1 MTMASYLVAKTRPN
15 LNREISEDIQLQS
28 QLHPPFYIQTGIHTA
43 TRIKSKL
50 KKTARTKENQTRWMN
65 AISNLTWP
73 KLAPPLIRHSKTNI
87 TLTQKS
93 NMSSSTTDPARKLRI
108 LMLHGYTQSGPLFH
122 AKTKALEKSL
132 SKAFPAAPAAG
143 HLATHPGG
151 ISLHYP
157 TAPIKLE
164 THDIPGFDGANV
176 QQQEGSEAYGWW
188 RRKGD
193 AEPFTYEGIECG
205 LATVAETISNEGPFD
220 GVIGFSQGGAAAGM
234 VAVLLE
240 EGRREAFE
248 ASQSKGGIRF
258 PDSFTRDSG
267 YIEEGV
273 QGPLK
278 FAVSYSGF
286 AASTNPLYQAFYE
299 PRISTP
305 MMHFLGSLDTVVSE
319 ERSLRLVEACKD
331 GKGKDGG
338 VQRVVYH
345 PGGHFLPSS
354 QKQYVA
360 ALVAFIREV
369 MSEQAAAEPGKVE
382 ERVEDMDLPF

>member
-1 MTMASYLVAKTRPN
+1 MLIILPLFRPN
-15 LNREISEDIQLQS
+15 IAFKLN
-28 QLHPPFYIQTGIHTA
+28 
-43 TRIKSKL
+43 KSTTL
-50 KKTARTKENQTRWMN
+50 
-65 AISNLTWP
+65 
-73 KLAPPLIRHSKTNI
+73 NI
-87 TLTQKS
+87 TRK
-93 NMSSSTTDPARKLRI
+93 MATTTEDGSARKLRI

-132 SKAFPAAPAAG
+132 AKDFPAAPAPG

-151 ISLHYP
+151 IELHYP
-157 TAPIKLE
+157 TAPIKLSYA
-164 THDIPGFDGANV
+164 DIPGVNVDGADSKADDE
-176 QQQEGSEAYGWW
+176 QPEAYGWW

-193 AEPFTYEGIECG
+193 SEPFTYEGIEQG
-205 LATVAETISNEGPFD
+205 LATVAETMTREGPFD

-234 VAVLLE
+234 VASLLE
-240 EGRREAFE
+240 EGRRAAFE
-248 ASQSKGGIRF
+248 TAQSKGGIRF

-267 YIEEGV
+267 YIEESV
-273 QGPLK
+273 QATLK

-286 AASTNPLYQAFYE
+286 GASTNSLYQAFYE
-299 PRISTP
+299 PKIQTP

-319 ERSLRLVEACKD
+319 DRSLRLVEACAE

-369 MSEQAAAEPGKVE
+369 MSEQGVAAAPKKE
-382 ERVEDMDLPF
+382 EESVEDMDVPF

>member
-1 MTMASYLVAKTRPN
+1 MNAL
-15 LNREISEDIQLQS
+15 
-28 QLHPPFYIQTGIHTA
+28 
-43 TRIKSKL
+43 SKL
-50 KKTARTKENQTRWMN
+50 TR
-65 AISNLTWP
+65 P
-73 KLAPPLIRHSKTNI
+73 KLAPILIRHKTSKLN
-87 TLTQKS
+87 TLTKPR
-93 NMSSSTTDPARKLRI
+93 NMATTTPTPTPTPTDLTRKLRI

-132 SKAFPAAPAAG
+132 AKAFPPAPAPG

-151 ISLHYP
+151 VSLHYP

-164 THDIPGFDGANV
+164 TTDIPGFDGANV
-176 QQQEGSEAYGWW
+176 QDGGAEAYGWW

-193 AEPFTYEGIECG
+193 SEPFTYEGIERG
-205 LATVAETISNEGPFD
+205 LATVAETMASEGPFD

-234 VAVLLE
+234 VAALLE
-240 EGRREAFE
+240 EGRRGAFE
-248 ASQSKGGIRF
+248 AAQGKGGIRF
-258 PDSFTRDSG
+258 PDAFTRDSG
-267 YIEEGV
+267 YIEESV

-299 PRISTP
+299 PLIRTP

-331 GKGKDGG
+331 GKGRDGG

-369 MSEQAAAEPGKVE
+369 MSEQAGSAPAKKE

>member
-1 MTMASYLVAKTRPN
+1 MLTTSPILRPR
-15 LNREISEDIQLQS
+15 LAQKL
-28 QLHPPFYIQTGIHTA
+28 IQTTTTTTSFRKMA
-43 TRIKSKL
+43 T
-50 KKTARTKENQTRWMN
+50 TTT
-65 AISNLTWP
+65 
-73 KLAPPLIRHSKTNI
+73 TN
-87 TLTQKS
+87 
-93 NMSSSTTDPARKLRI
+93 TDGTPRKLRI

-132 SKAFPAAPAAG
+132 AKAFPAAPAPG

-157 TAPIKLE
+157 TAPIKLSYA
-164 THDIPGFDGANV
+164 DIPGVNVDGAEANTDE
-176 QQQEGSEAYGWW
+176 QPEAYGWW

-193 AEPFTYEGIECG
+193 GEPFTYEGIEQG
-205 LATVAETISNEGPFD
+205 LATIAETMTCEGPFD

-234 VAVLLE
+234 VASLLE
-240 EGRREAFE
+240 EGRRSAFE
-248 ASQSKGGIRF
+248 TAQSKGGIRF
-258 PDSFTRDSG
+258 PDSFTSDSG
-267 YIEEGV
+267 YIEGTV
-273 QGPLK
+273 QEPLK

-286 AASTNPLYQAFYE
+286 GASTNALYQAFYE
-299 PRISTP
+299 PKIQTP

-319 ERSLRLVEACKD
+319 ERSLRLVEACEN

-369 MSEQAAAEPGKVE
+369 MSEQVAALGSKKE
-382 ERVEDMDLPF
+382 EESVEDMELPF

>member
-1 MTMASYLVAKTRPN
+1 MNALSNLTRPN
-15 LNREISEDIQLQS
+15 LA
-28 QLHPPFYIQTGIHTA
+28 QTVLRHNTPNTLIN
-43 TRIKSKL
+43 TRK
-50 KKTARTKENQTRWMN
+50 M
-65 AISNLTWP
+65 
-73 KLAPPLIRHSKTNI
+73 
-87 TLTQKS
+87 
-93 NMSSSTTDPARKLRI
+93 STTTPPRKLRI

-132 SKAFPAAPAAG
+132 SKAFPPAPAPG

-151 ISLHYP
+151 VSLHYP

-176 QQQEGSEAYGWW
+176 QQEGSEAYGWW

-193 AEPFTYEGIECG
+193 AEPFTYEGIERG
-205 LATVAETISNEGPFD
+205 LETVAETMSNEGPFD

-234 VAVLLE
+234 VASLLE
-240 EGRREAFE
+240 EGRRAAFE
-248 ASQSKGGIRF
+248 AAQSKGGIRF

-267 YIEEGV
+267 YIEESV
-273 QGPLK
+273 QGALK

-286 AASTNPLYQAFYE
+286 AASTNPLYQAFYQ
-299 PRISTP
+299 PQIQTP

-319 ERSLRLVEACKD
+319 DRSLRLVEACKD
-331 GKGKDGG
+331 GKGREGG

-369 MSEQAAAEPGKVE
+369 MSEQQAAAGSGKKE

>member
-1 MTMASYLVAKTRPN
+1 
-15 LNREISEDIQLQS
+15 
-28 QLHPPFYIQTGIHTA
+28 
-43 TRIKSKL
+43 
-50 KKTARTKENQTRWMN
+50 MN
-65 AISNLTWP
+65 ALSNLTRP
-73 KLAPPLIRHSKTNI
+73 KLAPTITRHTNI
-87 TLTQKS
+87 TLIQKS
-93 NMSSSTTDPARKLRI
+93 NMSPSTDPARKLRI

-132 SKAFPAAPAAG
+132 SKAFPPAPAAG

-176 QQQEGSEAYGWW
+176 QQEGSEAYGWW

-193 AEPFTYEGIECG
+193 AEPFTYEGIERG
-205 LATVAETISNEGPFD
+205 LATVAETISSEGPFD

-234 VAVLLE
+234 VAALLE

-248 ASQSKGGIRF
+248 GAQSKGGIRF

-299 PRISTP
+299 PQIETP

-319 ERSLRLVEACKD
+319 DRSLRLVDACKD

-360 ALVAFIREV
+360 ALVAFIREI
-369 MSEQAAAEPGKVE
+369 MNEQAAASGPGKVE